1 MEVLRTT
8 APVGATINQAAAS
21 VSPPPPERVPV
32 QAREP
37 VEKYV
42 SEERLKDAVDYAN
55 SLSAVFDRS
64 LKFEYRKEADVY
76 QVSVIDTS
84 SDEVV
89 RKIPPDEVVR
99 FIERIK
105 DLFGAMIDIQA

>member
-1 MEVLRTT
+1 MEVLRPAVPVGAAVGQT
-8 APVGATINQAAAS
+8 APV
-21 VSPPPPERVPV
+21 SPPLERVPV
-32 QAREP
+32 QVREP
-37 VEKYV
+37 VEKHV

>member
-1 MEVLRTT
+1 MEVLRPTV
-8 APVGATINQAAAS
+8 PVGAAVGQAG
-21 VSPPPPERVPV
+21 PPGLPTPAERVPV

-37 VEKYV
+37 VEKRV
-42 SEERLKDAVDYAN
+42 TEERLRDAVDYAN

-64 LKFEYRKEADVY
+64 LKFEYRQEADVY

-84 SDEVV
+84 RDEVV